1 MRRLIPDWLILTSA
15 VLFLTSVLFQSVG
28 VTASQVL
35 SPPIIGFSTNP
46 AYPHYATIRENGLL
60 EVTDYQSSAV
70 IGSYFI
76 PLPFQDINDLDPTGL
91 NVGSITYSPDGT
103 QIAVSVSDISSSGIV
118 YLLDWQTGDISEAY
132 NQTYLRMVRNMS
144 WSHDSNRLVL
154 ALQYGGADQDIDS
167 SVEILDTVSGE
178 LEQTLV
184 DLLFIRQDPYVFTAV
199 DWSSS
204 GIITYANRSHLIL
217 WEPNSQ
223 VEIGVINSS
232 ADVRDAVWSPD
243 GYRLATLNAD
253 RTLQIWDVNSDLS
266 APVTVMSLTA
276 ERFLS
281 RDMQWLDNNLLA
293 VNLWTDI
300 QIWDTSTGVLK
311 EVIETDHFIFGL
323 GVLDNNELAFA
334 GPESVST
341 VSLADLQNPITCTTT
356 IPVADVPALI
366 SAITAANSA
375 GSLQTI
381 CLFGTCLTGLHRARL
396 DPVPLLP
403 LVDQP
408 RRDVQI
414 VLQLRHRAGALRRHR

>member
-154 ALQYGGADQDIDS
+154 ALEVA
-167 SVEILDTVSGE
+167 
-178 LEQTLV
+178 
-184 DLLFIRQDPYVFTAV
+184 PYE
-199 DWSSS
+199 WRKS
-204 GIITYANRSHLIL
+204 
-217 WEPNSQ
+217 
-223 VEIGVINSS
+223 
-232 ADVRDAVWSPD
+232 
-243 GYRLATLNAD
+243 
-253 RTLQIWDVNSDLS
+253 LS
-266 APVTVMSLTA
+266 
-276 ERFLS
+276 
-281 RDMQWLDNNLLA
+281 
-293 VNLWTDI
+293 
-300 QIWDTSTGVLK
+300 
-311 EVIETDHFIFGL
+311 
-323 GVLDNNELAFA
+323 
-334 GPESVST
+334 
-341 VSLADLQNPITCTTT
+341 
-356 IPVADVPALI
+356 
-366 SAITAANSA
+366 
-375 GSLQTI
+375 
-381 CLFGTCLTGLHRARL
+381 
-396 DPVPLLP
+396 
-403 LVDQP
+403 
-408 RRDVQI
+408 
-414 VLQLRHRAGALRRHR
+414 